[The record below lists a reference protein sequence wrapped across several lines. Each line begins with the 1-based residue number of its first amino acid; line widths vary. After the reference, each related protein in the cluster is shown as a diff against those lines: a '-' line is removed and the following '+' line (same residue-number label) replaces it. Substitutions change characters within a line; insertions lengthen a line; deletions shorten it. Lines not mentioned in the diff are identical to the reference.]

1 MKKTYWSM
9 LCVTLLVLS
18 LGCSGY
24 SRKEK
29 GAAAGSEVVKPAPN
43 TIVKTT
49 LLQIND
55 VYEITPVGGGKE
67 GGMARLA
74 TLRKQLA
81 AQNPNMYMILA
92 GDLFSPSAL
101 GTAKVEGERL
111 DGKQMVAVLNAVG
124 LNYCTFG
131 NHEFDLKEQ
140 PFLQR
145 LSESRF
151 KWFSSNAFDK
161 NGKAFPN
168 VAENVVFT
176 VANASNQRARVAMFG
191 VTITKNN
198 PDYVTYIDPLEAAK
212 KQVQALREKA
222 DILIAVTHLTLD
234 EDIELAQTM
243 PEIDLILGGHEHE
256 NVQVWR
262 GTDFTPIFKA
272 DANARSAYIHEL
284 IYDTE
289 ARRLQINSRL
299 QPITDRI
306 PDDPEVSQV
315 VQHWDD
321 LGLNAFR
328 QMGFEP
334 NKLVVNS
341 SVALDGR
348 ESSVRNH
355 PTQLTE
361 IIVEGF
367 LQATPDAELAI
378 FNGGSVRIDDEI
390 PPGPITEYDV
400 IRILP
405 FGGKVVSVE
414 MRGRL
419 LKQVLDQ
426 GQANKGSGGYL
437 HATNAGW
444 SEAQNNWLINGKP
457 LDQRRNYK
465 AALSDYLISGNE
477 QGLSYLNRQNPDLR
491 VLNDS
496 VIEVRRALINQL
508 RKTFASK

>member
-1 MKKTYWSM
+1 MKNHYKERTMKKPP
-9 LCVTLLVLS
+9 LFRVFLVLGLFIS
-18 LGCSGY
+18 LMLI
-24 SRKEK
+24 
-29 GAAAGSEVVKPAPN
+29 AAFSPFAPHD
-43 TIVKTT
+43 TIVKLT

-55 VYEITPVGGGKE
+55 LYEITPVSGGKE

-81 AQNPNMYMILA
+81 AQNPNTFMILA

-101 GTAKVEGERL
+101 GTAKVNGERL
-111 DGKQMVAVLNAVG
+111 DGKQMVAVLNAIG

-140 PFLQR
+140 PFFQR

-161 NGKAFPN
+161 NGKPFPN

-176 VANASNQRARVAMFG
+176 VANASNQQARVGMFG
-191 VTITKNN
+191 VTMTKNQ
-198 PDYVTYIDPLEAAK
+198 PDYVTFADPLETAR
-212 KQVQALREKA
+212 KQAQALRSQV

-234 EDIELAQTM
+234 EDIALAQQI
-243 PEIDLILGGHEHE
+243 PEINLILGGHEHE

-262 GTDFTPIFKA
+262 GADFTPILKA
-272 DANARSAYIHEL
+272 DANVRSAYIHDL

-289 ARRLQINSRL
+289 TRRLQINSHL
-299 QPITDRI
+299 QPINDKI

-315 VQHWDD
+315 VQHWVD
-321 LGLNAFR
+321 LGFAAFR

-334 NKLVVNS
+334 GNLVVNS
-341 SVALDGR
+341 PVALDGR
-348 ESSVRNH
+348 ESSVRNRS
-355 PTQLTE
+355 TNLTE

-367 LQATPDAELAI
+367 FQATPEADLAI

-390 PPGPITEYDV
+390 PPGPISEYDV

-405 FGGKVVSVE
+405 FGGKVVAVE

-426 GQANKGSGGYL
+426 GLANKGTGGYL
-437 HATNAGW
+437 QTAKLSWND
-444 SEAQNNWLINGKP
+444 AQDNWLINGKA

-465 AALSDYLISGNE
+465 AAISDFLITGNE
-477 QGLSYLNRQNPDLR
+477 QGLSYLNRQNADLK
-491 VLNDS
+491 VLNDNVS
-496 VIEVRRALINQL
+496 EVRRALINQL
-508 RKTFASK
+508 QKAFGSK

>member
-1 MKKTYWSM
+1 MKKSI
-9 LCVTLLVLS
+9 LSILGVTLLLLS

-29 GAAAGSEVVKPAPN
+29 GAAAGSEVVKPATN
-43 TIVKTT
+43 TIVKLT

-55 VYEITPVGGGKE
+55 LYEITPVSGGKE

-74 TLRKQLA
+74 TLRKQLV
-81 AQNPNMYMILA
+81 AQNPNTFMILA

-101 GTAKVEGERL
+101 GTAKVGGERL
-111 DGKQMVAVLNAVG
+111 DGKQMVAVLNAIG

-151 KWFSSNAFDK
+151 SWFSSNALDK

-168 VAENVVFT
+168 VAANVVFT
-176 VANASNQRARVAMFG
+176 VANASNQQARIGLFG
-191 VTITKNN
+191 VTMTKNQ
-198 PDYVTYIDPLEAAK
+198 PDYVTFTDPLEAAR
-212 KQVQALREKA
+212 KQVQALRSQV
-222 DILIAVTHLTLD
+222 DILIAVTHLTID
-234 EDIELAQTM
+234 EDIALAQTL

-262 GTDFTPIFKA
+262 GADFTPIIKA
-272 DANARSAYIHEL
+272 DANVRSAYIHEL

-289 ARRLQINSRL
+289 TRRLQINSRL
-299 QPITDRI
+299 QPITDKI
-306 PDDPEVSQV
+306 ADDPEINQV
-315 VQHWDD
+315 VQHWVD
-321 LGLNAFR
+321 LGFSAFR

-334 NKLVVNS
+334 DKLVVNS

-355 PTQLTE
+355 STNLTV

-367 LQATPDAELAI
+367 LKSAPDVDLAI
-378 FNGGSVRIDDEI
+378 FNGGSIRIDDEL
-390 PPGPITEYDV
+390 PPGNITEYDV

-405 FGGKVVSVE
+405 FGGKVVAVE

-437 HATNAGW
+437 HAANAGW
-444 SEAQNNWLINGKP
+444 SEAQNNWLINGET

-465 AALSDYLISGNE
+465 VALSDYLISGNE

-491 VLNDS
+491 VLNDD

-508 RKTFASK
+508 QKAFAN

>member
-1 MKKTYWSM
+1 MNKS
-9 LCVTLLVLS
+9 TLLRVFFVLG
-18 LGCSGY
+18 LFMLLMLI
-24 SRKEK
+24 
-29 GAAAGSEVVKPAPN
+29 AAFSFLAPHDTLVKL
-43 TIVKTT
+43 T

-81 AQNPNMYMILA
+81 AQNPNTFMILA

-101 GTAKVEGERL
+101 GTAKVDGERL
-111 DGKQMVAVLNAVG
+111 DGKQMVAVLNAIG

-151 KWFSSNAFDK
+151 TWFSSNAFDK
-161 NGKAFPN
+161 NGKPFPN

-176 VANASNQRARVAMFG
+176 VANASNQQARIGMFG
-191 VTITKNN
+191 VTMTKNQPN
-198 PDYVTYIDPLEAAK
+198 YVTYADPFETAK
-212 KQVQALREKA
+212 KQAQALRRQV
-222 DILIAVTHLTLD
+222 DILIAVTHLSLD
-234 EDIELAQTM
+234 EDMALAQAI

-262 GTDFTPIFKA
+262 GADFTPIFKA
-272 DANARSAYIHEL
+272 DANARSAYILEL
-284 IYDTE
+284 VYDTE
-289 ARRLQINSRL
+289 TRHLQINSRP
-299 QPITDRI
+299 QPVTDKI
-306 PDDPEVSQV
+306 PDDPEVSQA
-315 VQHWDD
+315 VQHWVD
-321 LGLNAFR
+321 LGFAAFR

-334 NKLVVNS
+334 EKLVANS
-341 SVALDGR
+341 PRVLDGR

-367 LQATPDAELAI
+367 LQAAPEAELAI

-405 FGGKVVSVE
+405 FGGKVVAVE

-426 GQANKGSGGYL
+426 GQANKGTGGFL
-437 HATNAGW
+437 HATKVSW
-444 SEAQNNWLINGKP
+444 SNDQDNWLINGKP

-465 AALSDYLISGNE
+465 IAISDFLITGNE
-477 QGLSYLNRQNPDLR
+477 QGLSYLNRQNADLK
-491 VLNDS
+491 VLNEN
-496 VIEVRRALINQL
+496 VIEVRRALIKQL
-508 RKTFASK
+508 QKTFGSK